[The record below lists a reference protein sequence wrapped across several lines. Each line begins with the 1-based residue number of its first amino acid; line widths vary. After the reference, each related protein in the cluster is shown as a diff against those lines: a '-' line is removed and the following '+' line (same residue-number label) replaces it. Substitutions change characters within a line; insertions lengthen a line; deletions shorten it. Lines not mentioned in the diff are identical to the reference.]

1 MFQNPRVKKL
11 TLVIVMALKKKYA
24 YSNYKVHNKVSLVRG
39 GVAYFSAIKEIIRRA
54 ERSIHLQTY
63 IYEEDETGKDIAQEL
78 IKASSRGVSVYIL
91 LDGYASRKLSDSFIR
106 RFKDA
111 GIHFRFFE
119 PVLRSNS
126 FYFGRRLHHKVLVAD
141 AHYALV
147 AGVNISNKYNDL
159 PGDPAWLDWA
169 ISLEGETAT
178 ELYKICISLWVK
190 FPAEVKRIILSEKM
204 PAINS
209 SWNCPVRVRR
219 NDWVTRK
226 NEISRSYLEMFN
238 KANSE
243 IIIMS
248 SYFLPGRVFRKN
260 LSRAV
265 KRGVR
270 IKLILAGA
278 SDVWVSKQAERY
290 MYRWL
295 FRNGIEIFEY
305 PHNILH
311 GKLAVYDSSWV
322 TGGSYNVN
330 NISAYASI
338 ELNLDIKDNNFAKH
352 VRNTLQDIIH
362 IDCVRVTEDE
372 YSVTYN
378 LFERFLQYLSYEAV
392 RLIFFLFT
400 FYFRQ
405 R

>member
-1 MFQNPRVKKL
+1 VL
-11 TLVIVMALKKKYA
+11 
-24 YSNYKVHNKVSLVRG
+24 
-39 GVAYFSAIKEIIRRA
+39 
-54 ERSIHLQTY
+54 
-63 IYEEDETGKDIAQEL
+63 
-78 IKASSRGVSVYIL
+78 VYIL

-119 PVLRSNS
+119 PILRSNS

-141 AHYALV
+141 AQFALV
-147 AGVNISNKYNDL
+147 AGVNISNKYNDM
-159 PGDPAWLDWA
+159 PGNPAWLDWA
-169 ISLEGETAT
+169 IKVDGEAAT
-178 ELYKICISLWVK
+178 ELYKICLGLWVK
-190 FPAEVKRIILSEKM
+190 FPAEVKKIISREKLPVID
-204 PAINS
+204 PA
-209 SWNCPVRVRR
+209 WNCPVRIRR

-226 NEISRSYLEMFN
+226 NEINRSYLEMFN
-238 KANSE
+238 KANNE

-248 SYFLPGRVFRKN
+248 SYFLPGRVFRKK
-260 LSRAV
+260 LGMAV
-265 KRGVR
+265 KRGVN

-278 SDVWVSKQAERY
+278 SDVMVSKQAERY

-295 FRNGIEIFEY
+295 FRNGIEIYEY

-311 GKLAVYDSSWV
+311 GKLAVYDGSWV

-338 ELNLDIKDNNFAKH
+338 ELNLDIKENNFAKH
-352 VRNTLQDIIH
+352 VCHILQEIIH
-362 IDCVRVTEDE
+362 QDCVRITEDE
-372 YSVTYN
+372 YKITYN
-378 LFERFLQYLSYEAV
+378 LFERFLQYMSYEIV

-405 R
+405 H

>member
-1 MFQNPRVKKL
+1 
-11 TLVIVMALKKKYA
+11 MALIKKNI
-24 YSNYKVHNKVSLVRG
+24 YSDYKVHNQVSLIRG
-39 GVAYFSAIKEIIRRA
+39 GVEYFTALKEIIRLA
-54 ERSIHLQTY
+54 NRSIHLQTY
-63 IYEEDETGKDIAQEL
+63 IYEEDETGEEVALEL
-78 IKASSRGVSVYIL
+78 INASSRGVQVYVL
-91 LDGYASRKLSDSFIR
+91 LDGYASRKLSEVFIN
-106 RFKDA
+106 RFKAA
-111 GIHFRFFE
+111 GIYFRFFE

-141 AHYALV
+141 AQFALV
-147 AGVNISNKYNDL
+147 AGVNISNKYNDM

-169 ISLEGETAT
+169 IRVEGEAAT
-178 ELYKICISLWVK
+178 DLYKICVGLWIK
-190 FPAEVKRIILSEKM
+190 FPAEVKRIISGEKI
-204 PAINS
+204 PVFDPI
-209 SWNCPVRVRR
+209 WNCPVRVRR

-238 KANSE
+238 KASND

-248 SYFLPGRVFRKN
+248 SYFLPGRVFRRN

-265 KRGVR
+265 KRGVN

-278 SDVWVSKQAERY
+278 SDVMVSKQAERY

-295 FRNGIEIFEY
+295 FKNDIEIYEY

-311 GKLAVYDSSWV
+311 GKLAVYDGVWV

-338 ELNLDIKDNNFAKH
+338 ELNLDIKDSHFAKH
-352 VRNTLQDIIH
+352 VCDILQEIIQK
-362 IDCVRVTEDE
+362 DCIRITEDQ
-372 YSVTYN
+372 YKFSYN
-378 LFERFLQYLSYEAV
+378 FLERVLQYISYEIV

>member
-1 MFQNPRVKKL
+1 
-11 TLVIVMALKKKYA
+11 VIVMALKTKN
-24 YSNYKVHNKVSLVRG
+24 SNTNYNIHNKVSLVRG
-39 GVAYFSAIKEIIRRA
+39 GEEYFSALKDIIRHA

-63 IYEEDETGKDIAQEL
+63 IFEEDETGEDIAREL
-78 IKASSRGVSVYIL
+78 INASSRGVLVYIL

-141 AHYALV
+141 AKFALV

-159 PGDPAWLDWA
+159 PGAPAWLDWA
-169 ISLEGETAT
+169 IKVEGEAAT
-178 ELYKICISLWVK
+178 ELYKICVGLWVK
-190 FPAEVKRIILSEKM
+190 FPAEVKKIISNEMM
-204 PAINS
+204 PAIDTTL
-209 SWNCPVRVRR
+209 NCAVRVRR

-238 KANSE
+238 KANNE

-260 LSRAV
+260 LRMAL
-265 KRGVR
+265 KRGVQ

-278 SDVWVSKQAERY
+278 SDIWVSKQAERY

-295 FRNGIEIFEY
+295 FRNGIEIYEY

-311 GKLAVYDSSWV
+311 GKIAVADAEWV

-338 ELNLDIKDNNFAKH
+338 ELNLDIQNNSFAKQ
-352 VRNTLQDIIH
+352 VNSTLKGIIQK
-362 IDCVRVTEDE
+362 DCVQVTEND
-372 YSVTYN
+372 YIVAYN
-378 LFERFLQYLSYEAV
+378 IFERFLQYLSYETV

>member
-1 MFQNPRVKKL
+1 MIARSIANNNRD
-11 TLVIVMALKKKYA
+11 
-24 YSNYKVHNKVSLVRG
+24 YSDHNQVLLIRG
-39 GVAYFSAIKEIIRRA
+39 GVEYFTALKDIIRLA
-54 ERSIHLQTY
+54 KRSIHLQTY
-63 IYEEDETGKDIAQEL
+63 IYEEDETGKKIALEL
-78 IKASSRGVSVYIL
+78 INACKRGVEVYIM
-91 LDGYASRKLSDSFIR
+91 LDGYASRKLTDSFIS
-106 RFKDA
+106 RFKEA

-141 AHYALV
+141 AQFALV
-147 AGVNISNKYNDL
+147 AGVNISNKYNDM

-169 ISLEGETAT
+169 IRVEGEAAVD
-178 ELYKICISLWVK
+178 LYKICVGLWIK
-190 FPAEVKRIILSEKM
+190 FPAEVKRIIAGEKIPVFD
-204 PAINS
+204 PA
-209 SWNCPVRVRR
+209 WNCLVRVRR

-238 KANSE
+238 KANNE

-265 KRGVR
+265 KRGVN

-278 SDVWVSKQAERY
+278 SDVMVSKQAERY

-295 FRNGIEIFEY
+295 FKNGIEIYEY

-311 GKLAVYDSSWV
+311 GKLAVYDGVWV

-338 ELNLDIKDNNFAKH
+338 ELNLDIKDSHFSKH
-352 VRNTLQDIIH
+352 VCDILQEIIH
-362 IDCVRVTEDE
+362 KDCIRITEDE
-372 YSVTYN
+372 YKFSYN
-378 LFERFLQYLSYEAV
+378 FFERVLQYISYEIV

>member
-1 MFQNPRVKKL
+1 
-11 TLVIVMALKKKYA
+11 MALKRQHT
-24 YSNYKVHNKVSLVRG
+24 YSNYKIHNKVALIRG
-39 GVAYFSAIKEIIRRA
+39 GEEYFTALKEIIQRA

-63 IYEEDETGKDIAQEL
+63 IYEEDETGENIALEL
-78 IKASSRGVSVYIL
+78 INACSRGVLVYIL
-91 LDGYASRKLSDSFIR
+91 LDGYASRKLSDSFIG

-141 AHYALV
+141 AQIALV

-159 PGDPAWLDWA
+159 PGAPAWLDWA
-169 ISLEGETAT
+169 IRVEGEAAT
-178 ELYKICISLWVK
+178 ELHRICIGLWVK
-190 FPAEVKRIILSEKM
+190 FPAEANRIFLSEKI
-204 PAINS
+204 PAFDLT
-209 SWNCPVRVRR
+209 WNCPVRVRR

-238 KANSE
+238 KASSE

-248 SYFLPGRVFRKN
+248 SYFLPGRVFRKS
-260 LSRAV
+260 LGRAV
-265 KRGVR
+265 KRGVN

-278 SDVWVSKQAERY
+278 SDIWVSKQAERY

-295 FRNGIEIFEY
+295 LRNGIEIYEY

-311 GKLAVYDSSWV
+311 GKLAVYDGAWV

-338 ELNLDIKDNNFAKH
+338 ELNLDVKDNNFAKH
-352 VRNTLQDIIH
+352 VCNNLQGIIH
-362 IDCVRVTEDE
+362 DDCIRITEDG
-372 YSVTYN
+372 YKISYN
-378 LFERFLQYLSYEAV
+378 IFERFLQYISYETV

>member
-1 MFQNPRVKKL
+1 
-11 TLVIVMALKKKYA
+11 MALIRKNI
-24 YSNYKVHNKVSLVRG
+24 YSDYKVHNRVSLIRG
-39 GVAYFSAIKEIIRRA
+39 GEQYFTDLKSIIRRA
-54 ERSIHLQTY
+54 VRSIHLQTY
-63 IYEEDETGKDIAQEL
+63 IYEEDETGEEIAMEL
-78 IKASSRGVSVYIL
+78 IHACGRGVQVYIL
-91 LDGYASRKLSDSFIR
+91 LDGYASRKLTDTFIN
-106 RFKDA
+106 RFKEV

-119 PVLRSNS
+119 PVLRSDS

-141 AHYALV
+141 AQIALV
-147 AGVNISNKYNDL
+147 AGVNISNKYNDM

-169 ISLEGETAT
+169 IMVEGEAAT
-178 ELYKICISLWVK
+178 DLYKICVGLWVK
-190 FPAEVKRIILSEKM
+190 FPAEVKRIISGEM
-204 PAINS
+204 IPVIDQ

-238 KANSE
+238 KSNNE

-260 LSRAV
+260 LSKAV
-265 KRGVR
+265 KRGVN

-278 SDVWVSKQAERY
+278 SDVIVSKQAERY

-295 FRNGIEIFEY
+295 FKNGIEIYEY

-311 GKLAVYDSSWV
+311 GKLAVYDGIWV

-338 ELNLDIKDNNFAKH
+338 ELNLDIKDSHFAKH
-352 VRNTLQDIIH
+352 VCQILHEIIH
-362 IDCVRVTEDE
+362 NDCVRITEDE
-372 YSVTYN
+372 YKISYN
-378 LFERFLQYLSYEAV
+378 FFERVLQYISYEIV